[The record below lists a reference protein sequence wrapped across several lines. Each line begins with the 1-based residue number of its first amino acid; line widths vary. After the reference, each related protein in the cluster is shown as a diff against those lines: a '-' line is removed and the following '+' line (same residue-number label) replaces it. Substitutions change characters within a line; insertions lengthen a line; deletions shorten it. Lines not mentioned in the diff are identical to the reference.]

1 MIGMDWE
8 DSLKQDWNKDKEGQG
23 YLLPYRLQF
32 FAEGAD
38 KTEQPT
44 AKKLR
49 DARKEG
55 QVARSKELTTA
66 TELVTYS

>member
-55 QVARSKELTTA
+55 QVARSKEL
-66 TELVTYS
+66 LLPLN